1 MRFGSENYLISIR
14 KNVARE
20 FFRFGA
26 RIKNFWSHS
35 EKNLAPFSQDL
46 QTTIRAFSV
55 RNSSKRQ
62 VLPHCNQREN
72 IRSLT
77 VHPYIRG

>member
-1 MRFGSENYLISIR
+1 LRFGSENYLISIR

-26 RIKNFWSHS
+26 RIKNFWNHS

-62 VLPHCNQREN
+62 VLPH
-72 IRSLT
+72 
-77 VHPYIRG
+77 